1 MKKLLYKL
9 ISIVTFVL
17 ALACF
22 VAMKTV
28 ESGGFF
34 DLSNLARYGLASLA
48 TVFAIISV
56 VTSIKLKLMKRNE
69 EKNKAD
75 NSKTRREPWKCRAC
89 NAWAYRP

>member
-1 MKKLLYKL
+1 MKKFLYKL
-9 ISIVTFVL
+9 TSIITFLL

-22 VAMKTV
+22 VAMKSV

-56 VTSIKLKLMKRNE
+56 MTAMKLKLAKRAE
-69 EKNKAD
+69 EKAKEEN
-75 NSKTRREPWKCRAC
+75 N
-89 NAWAYRP
+89 N

>member
-56 VTSIKLKLMKRNE
+56 MTAMKLKLAKRAE
-69 EKNKAD
+69 EKAESENK
-75 NSKTRREPWKCRAC
+75 N
-89 NAWAYRP
+89 

>member
-1 MKKLLYKL
+1 MKKILYK
-9 ISIVTFVL
+9 IVSFVTFVL

-56 VTSIKLKLMKRNE
+56 MTAMKLKLTKRAE
-69 EKNKAD
+69 EKAKSEN
-75 NSKTRREPWKCRAC
+75 N
-89 NAWAYRP
+89 N

>member
-1 MKKLLYKL
+1 MKKFLYKL
-9 ISIVTFVL
+9 TSIITFLL

-22 VAMKTV
+22 VAMKSV

-56 VTSIKLKLMKRNE
+56 MTAMKLKLAKRAE
-69 EKNKAD
+69 EKAESENK
-75 NSKTRREPWKCRAC
+75 N
-89 NAWAYRP
+89 